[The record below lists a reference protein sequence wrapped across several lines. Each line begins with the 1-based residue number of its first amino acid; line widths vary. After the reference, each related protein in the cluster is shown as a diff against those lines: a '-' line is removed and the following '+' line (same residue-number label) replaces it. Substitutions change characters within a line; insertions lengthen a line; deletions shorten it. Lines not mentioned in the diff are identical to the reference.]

1 MSELK
6 LKVNGMMCEGC
17 ENRIKNA
24 LSTLEGV
31 EKVEANHKTGEVKVI
46 CNKQI
51 DMSVIAEKIDD
62 IGFEVA

>member
-1 MSELK
+1 MHELK

-31 EKVEANHKTGEVKVI
+31 EKVEANHKTGEVKVT
-46 CNKQI
+46 CNKPI
-51 DMSVIAEKIDD
+51 EKSVIEEKIDD

>member
-51 DMSVIAEKIDD
+51 EMSVIEEKIDD

>member
-1 MSELK
+1 MNELK

>member
-1 MSELK
+1 MNELK

-31 EKVEANHKTGEVKVI
+31 EKVEANHKTGEVKVTY
-46 CNKQI
+46 NKPI
-51 DMSVIAEKIDD
+51 EKSVIEEKIDD

>member
-51 DMSVIAEKIDD
+51 EMSVIAEKIDD